1 MDREAWRAA
10 IHGVTKS
17 RTWLSDW
24 TELNWRNKEKKMNKC
39 LSFPPPWEPQ
49 TPLSSG
55 TPPGFLSTCPGTLSL
70 GLGHLVDCWALYQF
84 SYLTVSCEIQ
94 RVLLEVA
101 FAWPFAE
108 SQVQSEGASIMSVL
122 MGNRWLA
129 SSVVLWSFNFTE
141 NFLGN
146 FKF

>member
-1 MDREAWRAA
+1 MYR
-10 IHGVTKS
+10 
-17 RTWLSDW
+17 
-24 TELNWRNKEKKMNKC
+24 
-39 LSFPPPWEPQ
+39 
-49 TPLSSG
+49 
-55 TPPGFLSTCPGTLSL
+55 
-70 GLGHLVDCWALYQF
+70 F